1 MNPIISALSG
11 AAFFGE
17 PPLREAVESRETRY
31 GRDAS
36 IWREQLAEMLGAQL
50 VNLDA
55 MVHGFTAP
63 RVAAGQRLPSP
74 LNSRLAGGTDGCA
87 RSQPLRPDAAAAALS

>member
-1 MNPIISALSG
+1 MNPILALSG
-11 AAFFGE
+11 AAFFGGA
-17 PPLREAVESRETRY
+17 PLERGRETRETPD
-31 GRDAS
+31 GRAPS

-63 RVAAGQRLPSP
+63 RVRRRNG
-74 LNSRLAGGTDGCA
+74 
-87 RSQPLRPDAAAAALS
+87 LRAYSTLD

>member
-1 MNPIISALSG
+1 MNPILALSG
-11 AAFFGE
+11 AAFFGGAPVE
-17 PPLREAVESRETRY
+17 RGRESRETRY

-63 RVAAGQRLPSP
+63 RVRRGNGFRAHSTL
-74 LNSRLAGGTDGCA
+74 D
-87 RSQPLRPDAAAAALS
+87 